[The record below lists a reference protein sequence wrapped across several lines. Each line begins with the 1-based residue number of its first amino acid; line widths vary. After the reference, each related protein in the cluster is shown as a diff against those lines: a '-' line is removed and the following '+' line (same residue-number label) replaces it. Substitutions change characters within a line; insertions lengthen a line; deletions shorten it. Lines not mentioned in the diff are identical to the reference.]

1 MLRGENFLLD
11 FVDEENKCG
20 FFTTVWVEA
29 KDSEEAELN
38 AVAELR
44 NHEDLKSG
52 LLNKEDDSPMIY
64 LEEMLQLETDS
75 DIQQNGGRTF
85 FTDHDEEGREEAK
98 LLELEA
104 LW

>member
-11 FVDEENKCG
+11 FVDEEIKHG

-29 KDSEEAELN
+29 NDPEEAELN

-44 NHEDLKSG
+44 KQEDLKSG
-52 LLNKEDDSPMIY
+52 LLNKPGDSPMIY
-64 LEEMLQLETDS
+64 LEEMRELNSDSELEE
-75 DIQQNGGRTF
+75 NGGRTF
-85 FTDHDEEGREEAK
+85 FPHQNLATQEEAK
-98 LLELEA
+98 QLELEA